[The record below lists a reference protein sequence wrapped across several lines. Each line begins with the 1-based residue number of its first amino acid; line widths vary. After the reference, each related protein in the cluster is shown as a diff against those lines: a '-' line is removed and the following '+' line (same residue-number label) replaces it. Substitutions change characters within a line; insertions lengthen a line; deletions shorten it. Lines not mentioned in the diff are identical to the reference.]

1 LLWRVFA
8 ATMPGASTP
17 YREVLHLVKETA
29 SRMLPPER
37 GQWLAQLRAEYKA
50 KRNFIKGLDA
60 IAIPD

>member
-1 LLWRVFA
+1 
-8 ATMPGASTP
+8 MPGASTP

-37 GQWLAQLRAEYKA
+37 CQWLAQLRAEYKA